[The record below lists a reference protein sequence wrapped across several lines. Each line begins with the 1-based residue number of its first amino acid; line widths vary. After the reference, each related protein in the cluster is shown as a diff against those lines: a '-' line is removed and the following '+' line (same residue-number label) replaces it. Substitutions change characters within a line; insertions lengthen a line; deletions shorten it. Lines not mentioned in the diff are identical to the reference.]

1 MSASHSSA
9 CTNSPNLLD
18 VKFGSVLFLG
28 GSGSGKT
35 YGLKT
40 LVRQLLLQ
48 KKKSILYS
56 INVKDSEYTKEF
68 SKRHCPIQ
76 FNKIN
81 TIKRGSVV
89 VIEDIIDLKNKEE
102 VALRQ
107 LLNWH
112 AHHKSLKVF
121 CVSHNIFKTKLYT
134 TVAHFNYVVFTS
146 SLGNLFV
153 IGKCLAYFQLEPE
166 IIDTLMQ
173 KIKWFKGTKGVY
185 FYLQT
190 STRNFS
196 VTNNLVNC
204 NSSKILALGDAQ
216 ISEKAEKEKKK
227 LALQQRFELFFKGQ
241 KRAHQAGAVF
251 SIINECVDSSLIVL
265 TDLTLKFK
273 TIKGVR
279 KNVSLVDYVNS
290 LLTEKT
296 INQDQEE
303 KKEYLVCHRFIQAHC
318 NIPKIFLLNKNFD

>member
-9 CTNSPNLLD
+9 NAGSPNLLD

-35 YGLKT
+35 YGLKSV
-40 LVRQLLLQ
+40 VRQLLCQQ
-48 KKKSILYS
+48 KKTILYS

-76 FNKIN
+76 FDKIN
-81 TIKRGSVV
+81 NIKRGSVV
-89 VIEDIIDLKNKEE
+89 VIEDIIDLKTKEE
-102 VALRQ
+102 IALRQ

-121 CVSHNIFKTKLYT
+121 CISHNIFKTKLYS

-146 SLGNLFV
+146 SLSNLFV
-153 IGKCLAYFQLEPE
+153 IGKCLGYFQLEPE
-166 IIDTLMQ
+166 IIENLLQ
-173 KIKWFKGTKGVY
+173 KIKWFKGTKGVF

-190 STRNFS
+190 SNRNFNT
-196 VTNNLVNC
+196 TNNLVDS
-204 NSSKILALGDAQ
+204 NSTKILALGDAQ
-216 ISEKAEKEKKK
+216 ISDKVEKEKKK

-251 SIINECVDSSLIVL
+251 SIINECVDPSLIVL

-273 TIKGVR
+273 TVKGVR

-290 LLTEKT
+290 LLTEKS
-296 INQDQEE
+296 INQQNENE
-303 KKEYLVCHRFIQAHC
+303 EYLVCHRFIQAHC
-318 NIPKIFLLNKNFD
+318 NIPKIFLLNKNYD